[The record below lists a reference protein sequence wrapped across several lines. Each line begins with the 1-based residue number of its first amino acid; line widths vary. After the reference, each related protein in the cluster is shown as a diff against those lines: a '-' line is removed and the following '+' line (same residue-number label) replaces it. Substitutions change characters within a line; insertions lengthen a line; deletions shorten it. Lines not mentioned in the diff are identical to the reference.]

1 MGRAEAGKTT
11 LCSQFIANGYTARY
25 EHTEDPHMYY
35 REMKPRDLTL
45 NGNEHQSNATNTGNS
60 KHKHHHG
67 GKKSKKMKKAVTRY
81 GVQLEDVPG
90 EINEEVAEDSAEH
103 EIIQRGHPQ
112 DYYDLMV
119 AEEEVIDESEEIGAD
134 EKSALLGKE
143 KEKLQKEKNIQKE
156 KYRRA
161 QKNRL
166 YAPSRSHGFI
176 IVYDVESKPSF
187 KKALA
192 IHKAIRQNEDKKRLP
207 IYILGNKIDISK
219 SSAIEQIE
227 KMTEHAR
234 NSPDTDAATGS
245 LSRNEIYFQ
254 DRIMTSADFVNC
266 IVQNLNKSG
275 LFMADTGNDRR
286 DKRNRKK
293 QGYNANDDEG
303 GSTGCFG
310 CCATTATEET
320 NDDGGP

>member
-90 EINEEVAEDSAEH
+90 EINEEVSEDSAEH
-103 EIIQRGHPQ
+103 EIIHRALPQ

-119 AEEEVIDESEEIGAD
+119 AEEEVIDDSEETGVD

-143 KEKLQKEKNIQKE
+143 KEKIQKE
-156 KYRRA
+156 KIQKSRRA

-166 YAPSRSHGFI
+166 YAPARSHGFI
-176 IVYDVESKPSF
+176 IVYDVESKPSLQ
-187 KKALA
+187 KALA
-192 IHKAIRQNEDKKRLP
+192 IHKAIRTNEDKKKLP
-207 IYILGNKIDISK
+207 IYLLGNKIDNSK

-227 KMTEHAR
+227 KVTEYSR
-234 NSPDTDAATGS
+234 NSNDTDAATGS
-245 LSRNEIYFQ
+245 LSRNEIYFE

-266 IVQNLNKSG
+266 IVQNLNKNG

-286 DKRNRKK
+286 DKRNKKK

-310 CCATTATEET
+310 CCAATTMEEQ
-320 NDDGGP
+320 DDRS